1 MDPLGKYTEPACFS
15 RIIIR
20 NQDTFQRRM
29 ISSMKLEMIHTNML
43 PFDSQLQLNTI
54 QMDSDGWF
62 MSPCTGMAHF
72 LGSGVCPLFDDR
84 PPGFFSLAALCSQ
97 HRTPQLPTKLKKVW
111 KTHSCLLSLTVSD
124 TKNLFLWWI
133 GSIQSHS
140 PNFKGGQKA
149 SELLEYLGT
158 IIVPTTYEMEKK
170 LRLCDICDNCGLPQ
184 FPCQKTF

>member
-29 ISSMKLEMIHTNML
+29 ISSMTLEMIHTNML

-62 MSPCTGMAHF
+62 ISSCTGMAHF
-72 LGSGVCPLFDDR
+72 LGSGVCPLFDDQTSR
-84 PPGFFSLAALCSQ
+84 LLQSCSSVFSAQDSIV
-97 HRTPQLPTKLKKVW
+97 TD
-111 KTHSCLLSLTVSD
+111 KTEESVENSLLSAITVSD
-124 TKNLFLWWI
+124 TKNVFLWWI

-140 PNFKGGQKA
+140 PNFKGGQKT
-149 SELLEYLGT
+149 SELMEYLVT

-170 LRLCDICDNCGLPQ
+170 LRLCDICHNCGLPQ
-184 FPCQKTF
+184 FP